1 MLSFVMI
8 FSVFTII
15 PVPVQA
21 AEVCTDILT
30 VDDTGATRTNYVNCT
45 ARNREDHPT
54 IGSAVDCNSF
64 VYNGGSFKA
73 ENGLDGFV
81 YSRGESVTLSWTNE
95 SDSIH
100 VGQYGC
106 WVQEDVNTMRFDG
119 VNMTLLKA
127 FVDQDGNKSAGNVGG
142 IYWHKNIS
150 GNKLVISGSVRV
162 TGNSN
167 SDGSANNVY
176 LPGSQVFI
184 NVTGT
189 LSSDT
194 LIGVSTPV
202 PEKTITSGLSGKGSV
217 DNFRSDSE
225 SWMIG
230 AASSGEAI
238 LKKPYVIRFDANGGS
253 GEMEDIVTLD
263 SPVTMPECTFTAP
276 EGKRFKAWSDGYGNT
291 IEEDE
296 EVGLTPGIYE
306 YTITAVWADV
316 YTITVADSTGGT
328 ITVTVTPDDGC
339 VLNSID
345 AYYYGEYHTLSG
357 NAFTMPADDVTVYVN
372 CLVGTPYIDGDGEE
386 KLAAAYTF
394 GMPSNVNSLW
404 DHWYAVDEDIEFD
417 HDVEIRG
424 NVNLILCDGA
434 TLSFTK
440 KEDDSDC
447 GRFVFK
453 GNSSLTIYGQSEGT
467 GKFTCADNVGYMSIY
482 SEPTD
487 DYGHGVL
494 TMNGGALEAKTFGQI
509 IVDEVNIN
517 RGTVKNFCVYARGDI
532 TVNGGT
538 IDHDVYSTGISS
550 DEKDVRITGGDLY
563 LRTTGASDAGIRA
576 ENNVTIT
583 GGRIVIPETEGR
595 GIYIHGESGQIS
607 LSWTILSDSYDIST
621 FERWSKDVNR
631 VVGSDV
637 IINRCFNCDNDGNT
651 EETYTKLAALVTA
664 MLNYGGAAQIQ
675 FEDQH
680 QNDEC
685 GMANDGL
692 AAPAP
697 LTQAELS
704 AIDTQIPDKDA
715 INAEL
720 DGTGLTFY
728 GYTMLLHTKTAL
740 RFYFLKDSPDTDIS
754 GIRLS
759 FGTGDDTVTCDAQN
773 YNERYAYVEAED
785 IPAYE
790 LNNAYTL
797 TVNGKD
803 LGSYSALSYV
813 RYVLT
818 DETAYRYHE
827 VAVAYFPMNNG

>member
-1 MLSFVMI
+1 MNRRVALVVSDEKELL
-8 FSVFTII
+8 TIDLNGYTI
-15 PVPVQA
+15 DRGLADKDAQA
-21 AEVCTDILT
+21 GGNVITNHAVELHIIDTSAKKTGKITGGNNTEDGGGIISDVDTLYLENVT
-30 VDDTGATRTNYVNCT
+30 V
-45 ARNREDHPT
+45 
-54 IGSAVDCNSF
+54 S
-64 VYNGGSFKA
+64 
-73 ENGLDGFV
+73 
-81 YSRGESVTLSWTNE
+81 
-95 SDSIH
+95 
-100 VGQYGC
+100 
-106 WVQEDVNTMRFDG
+106 
-119 VNMTLLKA
+119 
-127 FVDQDGNKSAGNVGG
+127 GNKSAGNGG
-142 IYWHKNIS
+142 GIWAKYYVEMKNCEVTDNVAGGNGGRIYWHKNIS
-150 GNKLVISGSVRV
+150 GNKLVVSGSVRV

-189 LSSDT
+189 LSNDT

-202 PEKTITSGLSGKGSV
+202 PEKTITSGLSGNGSV

-263 SPVTMPECTFTAP
+263 SSVTMPECTFTAP

-306 YTITAVWADV
+306 YTIAAVWADV
-316 YTITVADSTGGT
+316 YTITVADSTGGTIKTNKLEAIEGEGVRLTLTPDAGYRIDQVYVSYNFNQHADVVNNSYFLMPAANVTVKAFWTQEHTITLDCWNCTAQTNLEKAFKGDT

-357 NAFTMPADDVTVYVN
+357 NTFTMPADDVTVYVN

-467 GKFTCADNVGYMSIY
+467 SKFTCADNVGYMSIY

-487 DYGHGVL
+487 DYDHGVL

-517 RGTVKNFCVYARGDI
+517 RGT
-532 TVNGGT
+532 
-538 IDHDVYSTGISS
+538 
-550 DEKDVRITGGDLY
+550 
-563 LRTTGASDAGIRA
+563 
-576 ENNVTIT
+576 
-583 GGRIVIPETEGR
+583 
-595 GIYIHGESGQIS
+595 
-607 LSWTILSDSYDIST
+607 
-621 FERWSKDVNR
+621 
-631 VVGSDV
+631 
-637 IINRCFNCDNDGNT
+637 
-651 EETYTKLAALVTA
+651 
-664 MLNYGGAAQIQ
+664 
-675 FEDQH
+675 
-680 QNDEC
+680 
-685 GMANDGL
+685 
-692 AAPAP
+692 
-697 LTQAELS
+697 
-704 AIDTQIPDKDA
+704 
-715 INAEL
+715 
-720 DGTGLTFY
+720 GLTFY

-740 RFYFLKDSPDTDIS
+740 RFYFLKDSPDADIS

-813 RYVLT
+813 RSVLT
-818 DETAYRYHE
+818 DETADETPVDTVTAMYRYHE
-827 VAVAYFPMNNG
+827 AAVAYFPMNNG